1 MKKLFLLVSG
11 VLALLATTAAPASA
25 EQSHG
30 LGASGVCVAESE
42 FSSLN
47 ALTRSSTARKG
58 WERDAPARINVGDSS
73 YDSGLAP
80 NVPAGFTLTVPT
92 YIHVIT
98 AGTVG
103 AITDAQITAQMN
115 VLNLSFAGFYGG
127 ANSGIRFE
135 LKAVTRTDNA
145 AWHTMDSFADE
156 IAAKQALRQGGPDA
170 LNIYTGTAAGNLG
183 FAYYPSILKYNGGAY
198 SMLDGAVIHYGS
210 FPGGFI
216 KGFNLG
222 FTATHEVG
230 HWLGLAHTFE
240 KGCLGD
246 GDRVDDTPAMLV
258 PTSGC
263 PEGKDTCLK
272 EPGLDPIHNYMDYSV
287 DACYNQFT
295 PGQAARMQAQYIHF
309 RTGRY

>member
-1 MKKLFLLVSG
+1 MRKIFSIACGL
-11 VLALLATTAAPASA
+11 LALLATTAAPAGA
-25 EQSHG
+25 GQTHG
-30 LGASGVCVAESE
+30 QAPAFCGVESE
-42 FSSLN
+42 FSSLSR
-47 ALTRSSTARKG
+47 LTSSSTAKT
-58 WERDAPARINVGDSS
+58 WNRDAPARLYVGDSS

-80 NVPAGFTLTVPT
+80 NVPPGFAVTVPT

-98 AGTVG
+98 DGRLGRV
-103 AITDAQITAQMN
+103 TDSQITKQMD

-127 ANSGIRFE
+127 ADSGVRFE
-135 LKAVTRTDNA
+135 LAGVTRTDNA
-145 AWHTMDSFADE
+145 DWFTMDDFGDE
-156 IAAKQALRQGGPDA
+156 IEAKEALRQGGPNA

-198 SMLDGAVIHYGS
+198 RMLDGAVIHYGS
-210 FPGGFI
+210 LPGGFI

-240 KGCLGD
+240 FGCLGD

-272 EPGLDPIHNYMDYSV
+272 EPGLDPIHNYMDYSQ